1 MLLVSGFRPE
11 IISITILKLL
21 DLNRI
26 YIFPNFKHYSILYI
40 CIYIYSLSG
49 SGMLRTDDAMTEQ
62 SAIDRTVKMGQCWSY
77 FVCFGIFFLLNL
89 KLHIIRN
96 CFTLHPITKITQLNW
111 VNSLVHS
118 ANLIRFSCKLILC
131 FKFQCSV

>member
-11 IISITILKLL
+11 IIWITILKLF
-21 DLNRI
+21 DWNRI
-26 YIFPNFKHYSILYI
+26 FFQTSNIIVL
-40 CIYIYSLSG
+40 YIYSLSG
-49 SGMLRTDDAMTEQ
+49 SAMLRTDDAMTEQ
-62 SAIDRTVKMGQCWSY
+62 SAIDRTVKMGQCWSH
-77 FVCFGIFFLLNL
+77 FVCFGFFYLNL

-96 CFTLHPITKITQLNW
+96 CFTSHPITKITQLNW

-118 ANLIRFSCKLILC
+118 ATLIRFSCKLILC